1 VPKTPRLREWR
12 ERVALSQMELAERS
26 GTSRATI
33 ADLEAG
39 NRGGQPK
46 TVRRLAK
53 ALGVEPEDLYGGEY
67 PKEQAPPNLQE
78 SLLTGYWRRSGAC
91 GICAPGVLSC
101 TD

>member
-33 ADLEAG
+33 ADLE
-39 NRGGQPK
+39 
-46 TVRRLAK
+46 

-91 GICAPGVLSC
+91 GICAPGVISC